1 MDTITDSPQP
11 SFTPRAQKV
20 IDFARAKA
28 HSENRREASVSDI
41 AFGLLDL
48 GGGVAFVFLHNS
60 KIDPPA
66 LAAELEK
73 TPDSDPWTVLIES
86 ASAEAKRLSHGYIG
100 TQHLLL
106 ALLRHPSNALI
117 RALANLA
124 INPETLRHEILKDL
138 DPDFKPNT

>member
-1 MDTITDSPQP
+1 MGSITDSPQP

-28 HSENRREASVSDI
+28 RSEKRPEASVSEI

-48 GGGVAFVFLHNS
+48 GGGVAFIFLHNS
-60 KIDPPA
+60 KIDPPL

-73 TPDSDPWTVLIES
+73 APDSESWKVLIS
-86 ASAEAKRLSHGYIG
+86 PASEEARRLSHSYIG
-100 TQHLLL
+100 AEHLLL
-106 ALLRHPSNALI
+106 ALLRHPSNALA
-117 RALANLA
+117 RALANRN
-124 INPETLRHEILKDL
+124 INPETLRHKILKEL